1 MTRIITYGVYSCVL
15 LRGIGQVSHLTD
27 KAPVEEEVDAET
39 AAAWRISD
47 DRVMAI
53 LCMSTEEPIKLQF
66 IGLSSAREMWEY
78 LQQCYEHN

>member
-39 AAAWRISD
+39 AAAWTISD
-47 DRVMAI
+47 DCVMAI
-53 LCMSTEEPIKLQF
+53 LCMSAEE
-66 IGLSSAREMWEY
+66 G
-78 LQQCYEHN
+78 